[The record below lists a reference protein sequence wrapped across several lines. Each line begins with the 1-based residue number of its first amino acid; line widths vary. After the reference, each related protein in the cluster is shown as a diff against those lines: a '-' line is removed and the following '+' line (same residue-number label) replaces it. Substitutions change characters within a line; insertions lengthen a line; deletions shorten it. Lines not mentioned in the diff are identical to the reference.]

1 MNHTLLKS
9 THAKTSISDGYVI
22 IEDESWYRIAGVHL
36 MPEFFMSPV
45 SSGDHWMFISS
56 CGALTAGRKNPDSAL
71 FPYYSSDKLIDH
83 ASCTGAKTIVRK
95 QLADGRFATWEPF
108 AQRIDSDA
116 SITRNLYKNWLG
128 NRILFEEVNQGLG
141 LAFSYSWTFTNRFGF
156 VRKCKLRN
164 VGQGSASVV
173 VLDGIQNLLPAGIE
187 QNFQLRY
194 SNLGD
199 AYKKS
204 ELSERHE
211 IGIYYLSSIP
221 TDRAEP
227 SEGLRA
233 TIAWQNG
240 LDQPSILLSAEQL
253 DRFRDGLSVE
263 QETDIRGRRGA
274 YFTVAEHV
282 ISPAQDS
289 AFDDSTAG
297 SLADESID
305 DAVQENH
312 HNEVDWSIVA
322 NVNCD
327 QTDVVNLMKELDES
341 SDAAAVLDEDVAE
354 NERRLLAIVSAADG
368 RQVGGDSLRVQRHQS
383 NVLFN
388 VMRGGIPRHQYFIS
402 ADDFWQHLMH
412 FNRQAAERNPEFL
425 DSLTRDSELDLDG
438 LLAKAIQTDD
448 DDVRRIALEYLPL
461 TYSRRHGDPTR
472 PWNSFSIDFFGSDG
486 TESLG
491 YEGNWRDI
499 FQNWEALSWSFPN
512 FSRSM
517 VFRFLNASTADG
529 YNPYRVNKD
538 GFEWETIDPK
548 DPWGN
553 IGYWGDHQIVYLLKL
568 LECSQQ
574 FYPAEL
580 DQWLTTDCCAY
591 AQVPYRIR
599 DYEAIQRDP
608 QETIDFDHELA
619 DVIKQRVSRMG
630 ADGKLLPGTDG
641 TPHHVTMLEKLLIP
655 ALVKVTNFVPGGG
668 VWLNT
673 QRPEWNDANNALVG
687 SGLSVVTACYLRR
700 YCEFMMRW
708 LSRDELPESIQVSRE
723 ITSLVSNIAKTLESN
738 SDLFSGDLSDA
749 QRKNVVDALS
759 QAGSDYRQQLYD
771 AGLSG
776 EKVEL
781 SLGDCVSLLQQCL
794 HMIDHTIHVNRR
806 SDGLYHSYNLI
817 GMHSDGYAVTTLQEM
832 LEGQVAVLNSGLLSA
847 EQAVQIMDA
856 LHESAIYREDQQSF
870 MLYPD
875 RQLARF
881 LKKNNLDTERWGK
894 SKLLQQLIADG
905 NGSIV
910 RQDNEGG
917 VHFSGDFRN
926 AADLRNALNSLAANP
941 VYADGVAADA
951 DLICELFESTFCHKS
966 FTGRSGTFFAYEG
979 LGSIY
984 WHMVSKLALTAIE
997 NCMWSMH
1004 SGGASP
1010 LTEKLQKHYRTIRD
1024 GIGLAKS
1031 PAQYGAFP
1039 ADPYSHTPQNAGVQQ
1054 PGMTGQVKE
1063 DILSRFVELGVRIQ
1077 DGQLGFDPCM
1087 LEVCEL
1093 LCVDSEIQFVNRQDE
1108 LVEIALPTGSF
1119 AFTICQTPVV
1129 YHQATE
1135 ARIVVSAI
1143 GEEPRER
1150 CDLLLT
1156 PNETKNVFSRTGTI
1170 SRIDVFYNFKQSC

>member
-1 MNHTLLKS
+1 MNHALLDS
-9 THAKTSISDGYVI
+9 TQAGKSISDGYVV

-56 CGALTAGRKNPDSAL
+56 RGALTAGRRNPDSAL

-95 QLADGRFATWEPF
+95 KMAGGESATWEPF
-108 AQRIDSDA
+108 AQRIDA
-116 SITRNLYKNWLG
+116 SAAITRNLYKNWLG
-128 NRILFEEVNQGLG
+128 NRLLFEEVNQGLG
-141 LAFSYSWTFTNRFGF
+141 LAFSYSWNFSNQFGF
-156 VRKCKLRN
+156 VRKCRLRN
-164 VGQGSASVV
+164 VGQESASVA
-173 VLDGIQNLLPAGIE
+173 VLDGIQNILPAGIE
-187 QNFQLRY
+187 QSFQLRY

-199 AYKKS
+199 AYKKC
-204 ELSERHE
+204 ELSDRHQV
-211 IGIYYLSSIP
+211 GIYYLSSIP

-233 TIAWQNG
+233 TIAWQHG
-240 LDQPSILLSAEQL
+240 LDQPSVLLSATQL
-253 DRFRDGLSVE
+253 NRFRDGLCVE
-263 QETDIRGRRGA
+263 PEVDIRGRRGA
-274 YFTVAEHV
+274 YFTVTEHV
-282 ISPAQDS
+282 IPASVGPLVASQSSHPPEGPDNENQD
-289 AFDDSTAG
+289 A
-297 SLADESID
+297 
-305 DAVQENH
+305 AVN
-312 HNEVDWSIVA
+312 WSIVA
-322 NVNCD
+322 NVNRD
-327 QTDVVNLMKELDES
+327 QADVVNLMSELDETS
-341 SDAAAVLDEDVAE
+341 DVAAMLDLDVAR
-354 NERRLLAIVSAADG
+354 NERKLLAIVSAADG

-388 VMRGGIPRHQYFIS
+388 VMRGGIPRQQYSIS
-402 ADDFWQHLMH
+402 ASDFQQHLLH
-412 FNRQAAERNPEFL
+412 FNRQAADRNPDFL
-425 DSLTRDSELDLDG
+425 NAIAADPALDLDG
-438 LLAKAIQTDD
+438 LLSKAIGTNDND
-448 DDVRRIALEYLPL
+448 LRRIALEYLPL

-472 PWNSFSIDFFGSDG
+472 PWNSFSIDFFAADG
-486 TESLG
+486 TESLC

-574 FYPAEL
+574 FHPSEL
-580 DQWLTTDCCAY
+580 DKWLTTECCAY

-599 DYEAIQRDP
+599 DYQAIQRDS
-608 QETIDFDHELA
+608 QETIDFDYDLA
-619 DVIKQRVSRMG
+619 EVIEQRVARLG
-630 ADGKLLPGTDG
+630 ADGKLLAGTDG
-641 TPHHVTMLEKLLIP
+641 TPQHVTMLEKLLLP
-655 ALVKVTNFVPGGG
+655 ALVKVTNFVPTGG

-700 YCEFMMRW
+700 YCVFLLQW
-708 LSRDELPESIQVSRE
+708 LSRHDLPESIPVSRE
-723 ITSLVSNIAKTLESN
+723 VTVLVNNVAEILQSHR
-738 SDLFSGDLSDA
+738 DLFVGDLSDA
-749 QRKNVVDALS
+749 QRKKVVDALS
-759 QAGSDYRQQLYD
+759 QAGSDYRQQLYE

-776 EKVEL
+776 EKNEL
-781 SLGDCVSLLQQCL
+781 PLADCVSLLRECL
-794 HMIDHTIHVNRR
+794 RMIDHTIKGNRR
-806 SDGLYHSYNLI
+806 SDGLYHSYNLLDLRA
-817 GMHSDGYAVTTLQEM
+817 DGCGVTTLQEM
-832 LEGQVAVLNSGLLSA
+832 LEGQVAVLSSGLLSA
-847 EQAVQIMDA
+847 EEAVQVMDA

-881 LKKNNLDTERWGK
+881 LQKNNLDTASWK
-894 SKLLQQLIADG
+894 QSQLLQQLIADG
-905 NGSIV
+905 NGAIV
-910 RQDNEGG
+910 RQDKEGG

-926 AADLRNALNSLAANP
+926 SADLRDALNALAANP
-941 VYADGVAADA
+941 EYTNGVAADA
-951 DLICELFESTFCHKS
+951 ELICGLFENTFCHKS

-997 NCMWSMH
+997 NCVWSQH
-1004 SGGASP
+1004 RDELSP
-1010 LTEKLQKHYRTIRD
+1010 WTEKLLKHYRTIRD

-1039 ADPYSHTPQNAGVQQ
+1039 ADPYSHTPQDAGVQQ

-1063 DILSRFVELGVRIQ
+1063 DILARFTELGIRIQ
-1077 DGQLGFDPCM
+1077 DGQLLFDPCL
-1087 LEVCEL
+1087 LEDCEL
-1093 LCVDSEIQFVNRQDE
+1093 LHDDSKIQFVNQQDE
-1108 LVEIALPTGSF
+1108 FVEIALPAGSF
-1119 AFTICQTPVV
+1119 AFTLCQTPVV
-1129 YHQATE
+1129 YHHQATE
-1135 ARIVVSAI
+1135 SRIVVSTA
-1143 GEEPRER
+1143 GQEPEERN
-1150 CDLLLT
+1150 DLMLT
-1156 PNETKNVFSRTGTI
+1156 MDETKNVFARTGAI
-1170 SRIDVFYNFKQSC
+1170 IRIDVFYNFKHTA

>member
-1 MNHTLLKS
+1 MNHAFPKPTEENK
-9 THAKTSISDGYVI
+9 SISGGYVI
-22 IEDESWYRIAGVHL
+22 IEDETWYRIAGVHL

-56 CGALTAGRKNPDSAL
+56 RGALTAGRKNPDSAL
-71 FPYYSSDKLIDH
+71 FPYCSSDKLIDH
-83 ASCTGAKTIVRK
+83 AACTGAQTIVRK
-95 QLADGRFATWEPF
+95 HLGDGEFATWEPF
-108 AQRIDSDA
+108 VKRITCDA
-116 SITRNLYKNWLG
+116 PITRNLYKNWLG
-128 NRILFEEVNQGLG
+128 NRLLFEEIHQGLG
-141 LAFSYSWTFTNRFGF
+141 LAFSYSWTFSNRFGF
-156 VRKCKLRN
+156 VRHCKLRN
-164 VGQGSASVV
+164 LGQDAASVV
-173 VLDGIQNLLPAGIE
+173 VLDGLQNLLPAGIE

-204 ELSERHE
+204 ELSDRHG
-211 IGIYYLSSIP
+211 IGICYLSSIP

-240 LDQPSILLSAEQL
+240 LDQPRILLSASQL

-263 QETDIRGRRGA
+263 QEVDVRGRRSA
-274 YFTVAEHV
+274 YFTVAQHLLA
-282 ISPAQDS
+282 PAGDS
-289 AFDDSTAG
+289 AFDDVKAQRLPDALSNDAG
-297 SLADESID
+297 QDND
-305 DAVQENH
+305 CG
-312 HNEVDWSIVA
+312 EVHWSIVA

-327 QTDVVNLMKELDES
+327 QTDIVNLMKEIDES
-341 SDAAAVLDEDVAE
+341 SDVAALLDQDVAE

-368 RQVGGDSLRVQRHQS
+368 RQIGGNPLRVQRHQS

-388 VMRGGIPRHQYFIS
+388 VMRGGIPKHQYSVS
-402 ADDFWQHLMH
+402 ADDFRQHLFH
-412 FNRQAAERNPEFL
+412 FNRQAAARNQEFL
-425 DSLTRDSELDLDG
+425 DSLAADQTLDLDS
-438 LLAKAIQTDD
+438 LLAKAIQTND

-472 PWNSFSIDFFGSDG
+472 PWNSFSIDFFGADG
-486 TESLG
+486 TESLC

-580 DQWLTTDCCAY
+580 DQWLTTECCAY

-599 DYEAIQRDP
+599 DYESIQRDP

-619 DVIKQRVSRMG
+619 EEIEQRVTRLG
-630 ADGKLLPGTDG
+630 ADGKLLPGDDG
-641 TPHHVTMLEKLLIP
+641 TPYHVTMLEKLLIP

-700 YCEFMMRW
+700 YCEFLIRW
-708 LSRDELPESIQVSRE
+708 LSRGELPKSIMVSRE
-723 ITSLVSNIAKTLESN
+723 INSLVSNIARTLNSN
-738 SDLFSGDLSDA
+738 SELFSGDLSDA
-749 QRKNVVDALS
+749 QRKKIVDALS
-759 QAGSDYRQQLYD
+759 QAGSDYRQQLY
-771 AGLSG
+771 ASGLSG
-776 EKVEL
+776 ETVEL
-781 SLGDCVSLLQQCL
+781 PLGDCVSLLKQCL
-794 HMIDHTIHVNRR
+794 QMIDHTILVNRR
-806 SDGLYHSYNLI
+806 SDGLYHSYNLM

-832 LEGQVAVLNSGLLSA
+832 LEGQVAVLSSGLLSA
-847 EQAVQIMDA
+847 EQAVRIIDA
-856 LHESAIYREDQQSF
+856 LYESAIFREDQQSF

-875 RQLARF
+875 RQLSKF
-881 LKKNNLDTERWGK
+881 LNKNNLAPELWGK
-894 SKLLQQLIADG
+894 SALLKQLIADG

-910 RQDNEGG
+910 RQDNDGG

-926 AADLRNALNSLAANP
+926 VADLRTSLKTLAAKPEYEN
-941 VYADGVAADA
+941 GVAADT
-951 DLICELFESTFCHKS
+951 DLICELFERTFCHKS

-997 NCMWSMH
+997 NCMWSIQ
-1004 SGGASP
+1004 SGGPSQ

-1024 GIGLAKS
+1024 GIGSAKS

-1063 DILSRFVELGVRIQ
+1063 DILSRFAELGVRIQ
-1077 DGQLGFDPCM
+1077 NGQLGFDPCM

-1093 LCVDSEIQFVNRQDE
+1093 LRGDAKFQFVDRHDE
-1108 LVEIALPTGSF
+1108 FVEIVLPAGSF
-1119 AFTICQTPVV
+1119 AFTICQTPIV

-1135 ARIVVSAI
+1135 AKIIVSGI
-1143 GEEPRER
+1143 GEEPEGR

-1156 PNETKNVFSRTGTI
+1156 ANETRNVFSRTGAI
-1170 SRIDVFYNFKQSC
+1170 NRIDVFYNFKQGR

>member
-1 MNHTLLKS
+1 
-9 THAKTSISDGYVI
+9 
-22 IEDESWYRIAGVHL
+22 
-36 MPEFFMSPV
+36 
-45 SSGDHWMFISS
+45 
-56 CGALTAGRKNPDSAL
+56 
-71 FPYYSSDKLIDH
+71 
-83 ASCTGAKTIVRK
+83 
-95 QLADGRFATWEPF
+95 
-108 AQRIDSDA
+108 
-116 SITRNLYKNWLG
+116 
-128 NRILFEEVNQGLG
+128 
-141 LAFSYSWTFTNRFGF
+141 
-156 VRKCKLRN
+156 
-164 VGQGSASVV
+164 
-173 VLDGIQNLLPAGIE
+173 
-187 QNFQLRY
+187 
-194 SNLGD
+194 
-199 AYKKS
+199 
-204 ELSERHE
+204 
-211 IGIYYLSSIP
+211 
-221 TDRAEP
+221 
-227 SEGLRA
+227 
-233 TIAWQNG
+233 
-240 LDQPSILLSAEQL
+240 
-253 DRFRDGLSVE
+253 
-263 QETDIRGRRGA
+263 
-274 YFTVAEHV
+274 
-282 ISPAQDS
+282 
-289 AFDDSTAG
+289 
-297 SLADESID
+297 
-305 DAVQENH
+305 
-312 HNEVDWSIVA
+312 
-322 NVNCD
+322 
-327 QTDVVNLMKELDES
+327 
-341 SDAAAVLDEDVAE
+341 
-354 NERRLLAIVSAADG
+354 
-368 RQVGGDSLRVQRHQS
+368 
-383 NVLFN
+383 
-388 VMRGGIPRHQYFIS
+388 
-402 ADDFWQHLMH
+402 
-412 FNRQAAERNPEFL
+412 
-425 DSLTRDSELDLDG
+425 
-438 LLAKAIQTDD
+438 
-448 DDVRRIALEYLPL
+448 
-461 TYSRRHGDPTR
+461 
-472 PWNSFSIDFFGSDG
+472 
-486 TESLG
+486 
-491 YEGNWRDI
+491 
-499 FQNWEALSWSFPN
+499 
-512 FSRSM
+512 M

-538 GFEWETIDPK
+538 GFEWETINPR

-580 DQWLTTDCCAY
+580 DQWLTTECCAY

-619 DVIKQRVSRMG
+619 EVIEQRVSRMG

-708 LSRDELPESIQVSRE
+708 LSRDELPEAILVSRE
-723 ITSLVSNIAKTLESN
+723 ITSLVRNIATTLDSN
-738 SDLFSGDLSDA
+738 SDLFSGDLSDV
-749 QRKNVVDALS
+749 QRKKVVDALS
-759 QAGSDYRQQLYD
+759 QAGSDYRQQLYH

-781 SLGDCVSLLQQCL
+781 PLGDCVSLLQQCL

-817 GMHSDGYAVTTLQEM
+817 GMHSSGYAVTTLQEM

-847 EQAVQIMDA
+847 EEAVQIMDA
-856 LHESAIYREDQQSF
+856 LHGSAIYREDQQSF

-881 LKKNNLDTERWGK
+881 LKKNNLDTERWGE

-926 AADLRNALNSLAANP
+926 AADLRNALNLLAANP
-941 VYADGVAADA
+941 EYANGVAADA

-966 FTGRSGTFFAYEG
+966 FTGRSATFFAYEG

-997 NCMWSMH
+997 NCMWSKH
-1004 SGGASP
+1004 SGGPSQ

-1039 ADPYSHTPQNAGVQQ
+1039 ADPYSHTPRNAGVQQ

-1063 DILSRFVELGVRIQ
+1063 DILSRFTELGVRIQ
-1077 DGQLGFDPCM
+1077 NGQLGFDPWM

-1093 LCVDSEIQFVNRQDE
+1093 LHADSKIQFVNRQDE
-1108 LVEIALPTGSF
+1108 FVEIVLPTGSF

-1135 ARIVVSAI
+1135 AKIVVSAI

-1156 PNETKNVFSRTGTI
+1156 PNETKSVFSRTGAI
-1170 SRIDVFYNFKQSC
+1170 SRIDIFYNFKQGC